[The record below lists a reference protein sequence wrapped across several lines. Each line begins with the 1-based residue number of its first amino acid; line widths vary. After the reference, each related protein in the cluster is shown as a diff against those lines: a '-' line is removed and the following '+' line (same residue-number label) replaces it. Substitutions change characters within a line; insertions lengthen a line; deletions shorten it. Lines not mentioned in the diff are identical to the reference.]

1 MNEIDTVALYCALFG
16 LFIVLSGSLVIMM
29 TLFEMSLNR
38 AVNKYKTLNK
48 KGEQR
53 DELKIR
59 YHGY

>member
-16 LFIVLSGSLVIMM
+16 LFVILSGSLIVLM

-38 AVNKYKTLNK
+38 AVKRCKTFNK

-59 YHGY
+59 YYS